1 METKYKK
8 RYSCLK
14 TWKYKGVTIIKA
26 VDQLEQE
33 VTFILGV
40 FKSFAS
46 VADAKRYIN
55 GEPTRYEVIHGGLTK
70 IELRESMNAF
80 FKTIDN
86 GNN

>member
-8 RYSCLK
+8 KYTCEK
-14 TWKYKGVTIIKA
+14 TWKYKGETIIKA
-26 VDQLEQE
+26 VDQLGQE
-33 VTFILGV
+33 STLIYGV
-40 FKSFAS
+40 FKPFAS

-55 GEPTRYEVIHGGLTK
+55 GKTTIYEVVTGLSEV
-70 IELRESMNAF
+70 ELCESFYDF